1 MAIYK
6 RGGFY
11 WFEFVFKGKRY
22 QQSTKLTNQNDARS
36 AAAAYRTKLAKG
48 EFGIEDPEP
57 VPTLL
62 KFSVDFMKQIR
73 MDCASKPRT
82 IAFYEE
88 KLKRL
93 LLYPKLAGAPLD
105 RIDEDLIEAY
115 KRVRSTSQSRRKKLV
130 SPASINRELATL
142 RRLLRMACAWK
153 RIPSVPKIKLLRG
166 ETAREFVLSRDDEPR
181 YLDALPADMR
191 PICTFLIDTGLRVG
205 EALKMEWPQVNL
217 REQPGYLTVRAGQAK
232 SSKRRTVP
240 LTLRA
245 RKVLEAI
252 AGRKGIVFRNSEG
265 EPLYHTWLD
274 QQQAELRKL
283 LGFPQDFV
291 LHSLRHT
298 FGTRLGET
306 GADAFTIMK
315 LMGHSSVT
323 VSQKYVHP
331 STEAM
336 QLAIERMGGDFGV
349 PTKSPTGLRV
359 VKAKKRVS
367 GK

>member
-6 RGGFY
+6 RGGVY

-22 QQSTKLTNQNDARS
+22 QQSTKLGNQNDART
-36 AAAAYRTKLAKG
+36 AEAAYRIKLAKG
-48 EFGIEDPEP
+48 EFGIEAPAP
-57 VPTLL
+57 VPTLRE
-62 KFSVDFMKQIR
+62 FSGEFMKQIR

-82 IAFYEE
+82 ITFYAE
-88 KLKRL
+88 KLRRL
-93 LLYPKLAGAPLD
+93 LNHPKLADSALD
-105 RIDEDLIEAY
+105 DIDEDLIEAY
-115 KRVRSTSQSRRKKLV
+115 KRTRSTSLSRRKKSM

-153 RIPSVPKIKLLRG
+153 RITSAPKIKMLRG

-181 YLDALPADMR
+181 YLDALPAEMR
-191 PICTFLIDTGLRVG
+191 PFSTFLIDTGLRVG

-245 RKVLEAI
+245 RKVLEGI

-274 QQQAELRKL
+274 QQQAKLRKL
-283 LGFPQDFV
+283 LGFPKDFV

-306 GADAFTIMK
+306 SADAFTIMK
-315 LMGHSSVT
+315 LMGHSNVT

-336 QLAIERMGGDFGV
+336 QLAIERMGGNSGV

-367 GK
+367 SK